1 MTESEIYFAGL
12 RCDVGH
18 RISVSPKDVQPGTV
32 VYILRLN
39 TVIPCPRRYSI
50 HGDKDRHLPCACA
63 ALRLE
68 QMPDIILFRDC
79 TLLSF
84 LFLPFSCFPRFF
96 IMMPFSKVRHFWFQC
111 CPVAFLNIGEAIF
124 IWCVPEP
131 CGSVGV
137 ACQNKR
143 VAKGHSRRS
152 GKISTLRVVF
162 FRLAVNIPSFVPH
175 AFQVSSNSNNHTV
188 FGRMRLKKSPHR
200 YESHRTTYK

>member
-1 MTESEIYFAGL
+1 MRNRGWLFTSYDWTRSFHVPAG
-12 RCDVGH
+12 
-18 RISVSPKDVQPGTV
+18 
-32 VYILRLN
+32 N
-39 TVIPCPRRYSI
+39 SI

-68 QMPDIILFRDC
+68 LMPDIILFRDC

-84 LFLPFSCFPRFF
+84 LFLPFSCFPGFF

-111 CPVAFLNIGEAIF
+111 RPVAFLYIGEAIF

-143 VAKGHSRRS
+143 VERGHSRRS

-162 FRLAVNIPSFVPH
+162 SVLPWTSLLLCHTPFRCQAT
-175 AFQVSSNSNNHTV
+175 Q
-188 FGRMRLKKSPHR
+188 
-200 YESHRTTYK
+200 TTTLSLDAWG

>member
-1 MTESEIYFAGL
+1 MLDIEYPCRRKMCNRGRLSASYDWTRSFHVPAG
-12 RCDVGH
+12 
-18 RISVSPKDVQPGTV
+18 
-32 VYILRLN
+32 N
-39 TVIPCPRRYSI
+39 SI

-68 QMPDIILFRDC
+68 LMPDIILFRDC
-79 TLLSF
+79 IVISF
-84 LFLPFSCFPRFF
+84 YLQSFSCFPRFF

-111 CPVAFLNIGEAIF
+111 YHVAFLNIGEAIF
-124 IWCVPEP
+124 IWSVPEP
-131 CGSVGV
+131 CGSVGI

-143 VAKGHSRRS
+143 VSKGHSRRS

-162 FRLAVNIPSFVPH
+162 FRLAVNIPSFAPH